1 MYILLIKYFF
11 SKLCL
16 GFNIIKM
23 ENETLQIETKNID
36 INIKNT
42 KSNDKIYYTIKIILF
57 LQIIICLVIII
68 YFNSIFQLF
77 KKSKTDLSNDININR
92 INENN

>member
-1 MYILLIKYFF
+1 
-11 SKLCL
+11 
-16 GFNIIKM
+16 M

-77 KKSKTDLSNDININR
+77 KESKTDLSNDININR

>member
-1 MYILLIKYFF
+1 MIKYFF

-36 INIKNT
+36 IN
-42 KSNDKIYYTIKIILF
+42 

>member
-1 MYILLIKYFF
+1 
-11 SKLCL
+11 
-16 GFNIIKM
+16 M

-77 KKSKTDLSNDININR
+77 KKTKTDLSNDININR

>member
-1 MYILLIKYFF
+1 MIKYFF

>member
-1 MYILLIKYFF
+1 
-11 SKLCL
+11 
-16 GFNIIKM
+16 M

>member
-1 MYILLIKYFF
+1 MIKYFF

-77 KKSKTDLSNDININR
+77 KKSKTDLSMI
-92 INENN
+92 

>member
-1 MYILLIKYFF
+1 MIKYFF

-42 KSNDKIYYTIKIILF
+42 KSNDKIYYTIKIIL
-57 LQIIICLVIII
+57 IKI
-68 YFNSIFQLF
+68 Y
-77 KKSKTDLSNDININR
+77 
-92 INENN
+92 

>member
-1 MYILLIKYFF
+1 MIKYFF

-77 KKSKTDLSNDININR
+77 KKFKTDLSNDININR

>member
-1 MYILLIKYFF
+1 MIKYFF

-92 INENN
+92 INE